1 MKAAYFI
8 CGVLVGGVVGS
19 LTTFFF
25 SKRYFDKKNDE
36 DIQSVI
42 DSFTHPKSVE
52 EKPIDISDATNA
64 EEEKTEKPHRNLP
77 DAVEKDSY
85 TRYMNLMKD
94 LGYTD
99 YTKAEID
106 ELSKNLG
113 YRNYED
119 PNIKTKAIETTTG
132 IPEDTMDT
140 VTWEANPD
148 AKPVIITP
156 EEFGD
161 DETYHRITLVYYA
174 DGYLCDEDELP
185 LDDPEDVVGPNIA
198 SHFNEYEDDC
208 AYVRNDKYHAYYE
221 VLRSAKTFRRE
232 DEDV

>member
-1 MKAAYFI
+1 MKMLYFVS
-8 CGVLVGGVVGS
+8 GVLVGGVVGS
-19 LTTFFF
+19 LTAFFL

-42 DSFTHPKSVE
+42 ESFKNPKKIE
-52 EKPIDISDATNA
+52 EKPIDIPKN
-64 EEEKTEKPHRNLP
+64 EENEEPVKPTRNLP

-85 TRYMNLMKD
+85 TRYMNIMKD
-94 LGYTD
+94 QGYTD
-99 YTKAEID
+99 YTKVEADALCE
-106 ELSKNLG
+106 SLG
-113 YRNYED
+113 YRNYD
-119 PNIKTKAIETTTG
+119 DQDIKAKTIETTTG
-132 IPEDTMDT
+132 IPEETMDT
-140 VTWEANPD
+140 VTWDYNPD

-161 DETYHRITLVYYA
+161 DDTYHKITLVYYA

-208 AYVRNDKYHAYYE
+208 AYVRNDKYHTYYE
-221 VLRSAKTFRRE
+221 VLRSARMFRKE
-232 DEDV
+232 DEDE